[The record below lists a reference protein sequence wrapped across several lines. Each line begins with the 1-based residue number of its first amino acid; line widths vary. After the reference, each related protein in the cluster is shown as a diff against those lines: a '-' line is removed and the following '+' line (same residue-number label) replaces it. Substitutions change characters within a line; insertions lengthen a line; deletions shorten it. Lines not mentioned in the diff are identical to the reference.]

1 MRPDLGAYVLG
12 GLTDEEAAD
21 VRRHLALCPECRAE
35 HEALA
40 PLPSLLETAGGAEAA
55 TAEPLP
61 PAFEERLL
69 DAFARDR
76 AAAPRRRRRRWL
88 PRLRTARARWMTAGA
103 GVAAAAAVV
112 LAVVL
117 LTGDDGQQPRYDVVL
132 QSTTAAPNASARA
145 QLESESEGTEL
156 RMWVRGLPAEPG
168 VVYEVVCEAPG
179 WEATAGTFR
188 VDERGRAYVRLTT
201 AARRGQYDAIRV
213 VRHTPDASRDVD
225 VLTAALSS

>member
-1 MRPDLGAYVLG
+1 MRPDLGSYVLG
-12 GLTDEEAAD
+12 GLTDVEAAE
-21 VRRHLALCPECRAE
+21 VRRHLALCPDCRAE

-76 AAAPRRRRRRWL
+76 AATPRRRRRWL
-88 PRLRTARARWMTAGA
+88 PSLRTARARWMTAGA
-103 GVAAAAAVV
+103 GVAAVAAAVF
-112 LAVVL
+112 AVVL
-117 LTGDDGQQPRYDVVL
+117 FTGGDEEQPRYDVTL
-132 QSTTAAPNASARA
+132 QHTAAAPNASARA

-188 VDERGRAYVRLTT
+188 VDERGRAYVRLNT

-213 VRHTPDASRDVD
+213 VRHTADADRDVD
-225 VLTAALSS
+225 VLTATLSS